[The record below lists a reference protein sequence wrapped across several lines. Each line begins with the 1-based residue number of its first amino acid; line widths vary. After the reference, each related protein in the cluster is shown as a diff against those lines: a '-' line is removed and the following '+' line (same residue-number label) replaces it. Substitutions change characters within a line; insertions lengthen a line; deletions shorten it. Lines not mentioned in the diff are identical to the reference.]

1 MLRIENNAKLT
12 DNFNLELEYR
22 YDRLNQKNGSLKA
35 HVLSTR
41 WTYSFTTE
49 FFAKYYLQW
58 NSLENRVSSNLLIDY
73 IYSPRS
79 HICLVFNENRNT
91 LAGAPHRINDRM
103 LLLKF
108 TYLWS
113 I

>member
-22 YDRLNQKNGSLKA
+22 YDDLDQRNGSLDA

-49 FFAKYYLQW
+49 LFAKYYLQW
-58 NSLENRVSSNLLIDY
+58 NSVENRVSSNLLIDF

-79 HICLVFNENRNT
+79 HIYLVFNENRNT
-91 LAGAPHRINDRM
+91 LDDALHRVYDRM

-113 I
+113 V